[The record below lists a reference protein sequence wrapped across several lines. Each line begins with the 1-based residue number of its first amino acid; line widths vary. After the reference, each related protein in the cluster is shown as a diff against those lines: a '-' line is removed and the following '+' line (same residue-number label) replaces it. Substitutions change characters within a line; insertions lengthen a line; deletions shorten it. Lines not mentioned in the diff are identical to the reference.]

1 MTLCPRLYSIARII
15 LTLTAL
21 WERMEDMEEWDTVLQ
36 EWFPAIIRK
45 KNYPIKISKQ
55 YTSSQR
61 WEIYE
66 RLTKPQRELVDKHRR
81 YLIKSRF
88 IEENYLA
95 ATDWVFADFQINPFY
110 RSERRQK
117 KLFCEC
123 GRELKV
129 QYLVKSPKTGKVLK
143 LGINHF
149 AEHLHVTPAVAS
161 SINQGMT
168 KVDLA
173 MDELL
178 WLKQQNIDFPHELWQ
193 EYQFALYQN
202 QRLKH
207 PYQPDEA
214 LASRVADFEKAGMPI
229 YIEDYQKL
237 EQEIKRIQE
246 RFQDSPKKR
255 YGKKELFTD
264 FSEELTRDVQEF
276 LTNYQLFLRKDWTG
290 LLTEKK
296 QELPAAFFAD
306 FIQLLRKTKRNET
319 EENRQLIQIFSEQQR
334 FIHPKIYFIVWEK
347 YCRYG
352 FTEGFFYSIPRVL
365 RNGFLKVLR
374 KEKQEPLTLTEEN
387 WQQIKEALQQTGAA
401 DIQKEWQAKGY
412 RFTDTQ
418 KKALSYYQT
427 FANMLKSEEKEV
439 QKLVKELF
447 T

>member
-1 MTLCPRLYSIARII
+1 MTI
-15 LTLTAL
+15 LF
-21 WERMEDMEEWDTVLQ
+21 ERMADMEEWETVLQ

-66 RLTKPQRELVDKHRR
+66 RLTKTQRELVDKHRR

-110 RSERRQK
+110 RSDRRQK

-129 QYLVKSPKTGKVLK
+129 QYIVKSPKTGKVLK

-149 AEHLHVTPAVAS
+149 AEHLHVTPAIAS

-202 QRLKH
+202 QRLKQ
-207 PYQPDEA
+207 PYLPDAA
-214 LASRVADFEKAGMPI
+214 LASRIADFQKANMPI

-237 EQEIKRIQE
+237 EREITTMQAQFE
-246 RFQDSPKKR
+246 ASPKKR
-255 YGKKELFTD
+255 YGKKELFED
-264 FSEELTRDVQEF
+264 FSEELTRDVEEF
-276 LTNYQLFLRKDWTG
+276 LTNYQLFLRKDWSG

-296 QELPAAFFAD
+296 TAELPASFFEE
-306 FIQLLRKTKRNET
+306 FIQILRKTKRVEN
-319 EENRQLIQIFSEQQR
+319 EENHQRIQVFSEQQR
-334 FIHPKIYFIVWEK
+334 FINPKIYFIVWEK
-347 YCRYG
+347 YCRYS
-352 FTEGFFYSIPRVL
+352 FTEGFFYSIPRVF

-374 KEKQEPLTLTEEN
+374 KEKQEPLPLPEES
-387 WQQIKEALQQTGAA
+387 WQQIKKALRQDDAVN
-401 DIQKEWQAKGY
+401 IQKKWQAKGY

-427 FANMLKSEEKEV
+427 FADMLKNEEKEV

-447 T
+447 I